1 MVIKANIAGW
11 GINRVLVDTGSS
23 ADIIFVN
30 AFDQMQLSRTQLA
43 ASDSPLIGFGGKKIE
58 ALGKIS
64 LPVSFGDQENAR
76 TEYVTF
82 DVVDIY
88 YPYNAILGRG
98 FANKFNVAI
107 HMGYLCLKMPALHG
121 IISVFGSQKEARNI
135 EKAIYRAQRNINTV
149 DSAEE
154 VAPDPPDMPGGK
166 TNLESEDE
174 TKKVPLDEEE
184 PDKKVIICA
193 NLERGEEEQLMQVL
207 IKNKE
212 VFAWSASDLKG
223 VSRDVIQHK
232 LDVNANVKPKKQ
244 KQRKMSEARAEA
256 ARAEVQRLLDA
267 KVIREVKYPEWLA
280 NVVLVPKKNGKMRM
294 CIDFTDL
301 NKACRKDPFPLPRI
315 DTSVD
320 KAAACRR
327 FSLLDCF
334 SGYHQIW
341 MRPEDEEKTS
351 FTTPFGNYCFVR
363 MPEGLKNAG
372 ATFAR
377 MTSSTLK
384 DQLNRNMIAYVD
396 DIVIMSKYEHDH
408 IIDLK
413 ETFANLK
420 KIGLKL
426 NPKKCVFGVSKGV
439 VPELTI
445 KLRAS
450 KIE

>member
-1 MVIKANIAGW
+1 MYYPNFLPAWRAPPQAPYHSMSHRQEPSLTYINPKPPQITFYDTAAPQSASAFEALPPPPVGRSMQQLANPQETATKQEPPQENQVNPHTPLPTIGMILPIAGGSSMEFQTKRQKKDHLRLVNNIAVQASIKHTDWSKTQITFTEDDLRLESYPHTDAMVIKANIAGW

-43 ASDSPLIGFGGKKIE
+43 TSDSPLIGFGGKKIE

-154 VAPDPPDMPGGK
+154 VALDPPDMPGGK

-232 LDVNANVKPKKQ
+232 LDVNANVKPKK
-244 KQRKMSEARAEA
+244 
-256 ARAEVQRLLDA
+256 
-267 KVIREVKYPEWLA
+267 
-280 NVVLVPKKNGKMRM
+280 
-294 CIDFTDL
+294 
-301 NKACRKDPFPLPRI
+301 
-315 DTSVD
+315 
-320 KAAACRR
+320 
-327 FSLLDCF
+327 
-334 SGYHQIW
+334 
-341 MRPEDEEKTS
+341 
-351 FTTPFGNYCFVR
+351 
-363 MPEGLKNAG
+363 
-372 ATFAR
+372 
-377 MTSSTLK
+377 
-384 DQLNRNMIAYVD
+384 
-396 DIVIMSKYEHDH
+396 
-408 IIDLK
+408 
-413 ETFANLK
+413 
-420 KIGLKL
+420 
-426 NPKKCVFGVSKGV
+426 
-439 VPELTI
+439 
-445 KLRAS
+445 
-450 KIE
+450 